1 MAENLAST
9 LNAPFDPFTATS
21 RVLGGGTAEERGRR
35 ARAGYPSLM
44 GAESQARESLLRQEK
59 AAKESMIGEE
69 ERIAQEFA
77 GKERAAFEEY
87 KAGIAPAPEPQITQ
101 FDSAAAAELAGLT
114 AILGTLTGAVNAEAS
129 LKAMEGFTRGHKQ
142 GREDL
147 YKKEV
152 AAYESA
158 YKRWKD
164 NNTLAKTILDESMK
178 LLSTDKAAA
187 SVKLK
192 RLEPLLQDGVI
203 LAKVRQGDVVGAKAL
218 FDKAME
224 TENKIDSAVETAIG
238 KPVKVT
244 PKQQDAIRQ
253 NQELLRRLENLR
265 RTAKPEYFS
274 LAPLDK
280 LAKLRLSVQEVGL
293 GDLAGI
299 FGLDVTNDAVLW
311 WKDYFD
317 LISEERK
324 ERFGATLTGNEK
336 QSFRETIVEPSS
348 TYDIGLGVLDR
359 KIGLA
364 RQSHQNV
371 MNMLQREATAQ
382 PQAGGAPQAG
392 VDVNTVRQQAQ
403 AAIAAGK
410 DPDAVRAVFKQLT
423 GQDL

>member
-9 LNAPFDPFTATS
+9 LNAPFNTLTATK
-21 RVLGGGTAEERGRR
+21 RVLSAGTAEERGAR
-35 ARAGYPSLM
+35 ARAAYPDLL
-44 GAESQARESLLRQEK
+44 GAESQARESVLREEQK
-59 AAKESMIGEE
+59 ARQAAIGEE
-69 ERIAQEFA
+69 ERIAKEFA
-77 GKERAAFEEY
+77 GKERALFEEY
-87 KAGIAPAPEPQITQ
+87 KSGLAPAPEPQLTQ
-101 FDSAAAAELAGLT
+101 FDAGSAAELAGLT
-114 AILGTLTGAVNAEAS
+114 AILGTLTGAINAEAS

-164 NNTLAKTILDESMK
+164 NNTLAKSILDESMK

-187 SVKLK
+187 SVNLK
-192 RLEPLLQDGVI
+192 RLEPILQDGVI
-203 LAKVRQGDVVGAKAL
+203 LAKVRQGDVVGAKGL
-218 FDKAME
+218 FDKAMDI
-224 TENKIDSAVETAIG
+224 ENRVDVAVETALG
-238 KPVKVT
+238 KPAKVSD
-244 PKQQDAIRQ
+244 KQRMAMVQ

-274 LAPLDK
+274 LAPMDA
-280 LAKLRLSVQEVGL
+280 LAKLRLYVQEVGL

-299 FGLDVTNDAVLW
+299 FGLDVGNDAVLW

-336 QSFRETIVEPSS
+336 KSFRETIVEPSS

-371 MNMLQREATAQ
+371 INSLQREALTQ
-382 PQAGGAPQAG
+382 PAAAPGAAN
-392 VDVNTVRQQAQ
+392 VDVNAIRAQAQ

-410 DPDAVRAVFKQLT
+410 DPDAVRSKFRQLT
-423 GQDL
+423 GQEL